1 MPTLIETFIDYE
13 PDLLEMIAEGWGID
27 QDLDAGKNRVR
38 QVAERLQDETLIGE
52 VLQALPRPAFNALL
66 RLARSGGRLR
76 VDQFEREFGSLRE
89 MGAARRAKLRPDRN
103 PASVSE
109 RLYYKGLIARAF
121 LREGDEPQDCYYL
134 PEEFQNYLQREIER
148 LQVASIPALPT
159 YTPVSKQIPD
169 DALLEHACTL
179 LAALRAGLPLD
190 AITFENPAIPLRFQR
205 ALLGEA
211 GLLASDGQ
219 PNPEQVGAFLE
230 APRSASFTALVRAW
244 QAGSSIDELDWLSGV
259 EVEGKLKRNPQAVRS
274 KILAMLKPLSIEH
287 WLDID
292 EFVEWVKTFRPDFL
306 RSGGEYDTWMVRD
319 RASAQYLK
327 GYEHWEQVEGALLR
341 AMMQGP
347 CFWLGL
353 VEWGAKPR
361 AKKMTLF
368 RPTPWAADLLN
379 GKEAAIGRADISS
392 FTVNKDGSLLV
403 ERGFPLSARYQIARF
418 CEWRLPRKGSYCYQI
433 SHPALKNALAQGLQV
448 HQLAALIGK
457 YGRKPVP
464 PNIPAALERWKQNEL
479 EAVFERPVLLRV
491 RTAAILDQVMASRA
505 KDLLLSRLNETAAVV
520 KPNAA
525 APLKEALLEMGIL
538 TDTRLEV

>member
-27 QDLDAGKNRVR
+27 QDLDAGRNLAR
-38 QVAERLQDETLIGE
+38 QVAERLQDEALLGE
-52 VLQALPRPAFNALL
+52 ILQALPQAAFSALL

-76 VDQFEREFGSLRE
+76 VDQFEREFGVLRE

-159 YTPVSKQIPD
+159 YTPAAKQVPD

-179 LAALRAGLPLD
+179 LAALRAGLPTD
-190 AITFENPAIPLRFQR
+190 AMSFENPAIPLRFLR

-211 GLLASDGQ
+211 GLLASGGQ
-219 PNPEQVGAFLE
+219 PDPERVGAFLE
-230 APRSASFTALVRAW
+230 APRSASFAALMRAW
-244 QAGSSIDELDWLSGV
+244 QTGTSIDELDWLSGV
-259 EVEGKLKRNPQAVRS
+259 EVEGKLKRDPQAARA
-274 KILAMLKPLSIEH
+274 KILAMLKPLSTEH

-292 EFVEWVKTFRPDFL
+292 EFIAWVKTCQPDFL

-319 RASAQYLK
+319 QASAQYLK
-327 GYEHWEQVEGALLR
+327 GYEHWDQVEGALLR
-341 AMMQGP
+341 ALLHGP
-347 CFWLGL
+347 CFWMGL
-353 VEWGAKPR
+353 IEWGVKPR
-361 AKKMTLF
+361 AKKPTLF
-368 RPTPWAADLLN
+368 RPTPWAADLLS
-379 GKEAAIGRADISS
+379 GKEAAIGRPEILT

-403 ERGFPLSARYQIARF
+403 ERGFPLGARYQIARF
-418 CEWRLPRKGSYCYQI
+418 CEWRAPRKGSYCYQI
-433 SHPALKNALAQGLQV
+433 SHPALKNALSQGLQV

-491 RTAAILDQVMASRA
+491 RTAAILDQVMATHA
-505 KDLLLSRLNETAAVV
+505 KDLILSRLNETAAVV

-538 TDTRLEV
+538 ADTRLEV

>member
-27 QDLDAGKNRVR
+27 QDLDAGKNLAR
-38 QVAERLQDETLIGE
+38 QVAEHLQDEPLIGE
-52 VLQALPRPAFNALL
+52 VLQALPQAAFSALL

-76 VDQFEREFGSLRE
+76 VDQFEREFGGLRE

-134 PEEFQNYLQREIER
+134 PEEFHDYLQREIER
-148 LQVASIPALPT
+148 LQVSSIPALPT
-159 YTPVSKQIPD
+159 YTPAAKQVPD

-179 LAALRAGLPLD
+179 LAALRAGLPPD
-190 AITFENPAIPLRFQR
+190 AMPFENPAIPLWFLR
-205 ALLGEA
+205 ALLSEA
-211 GLLASDGQ
+211 GLLATDGQ
-219 PNPEQVGAFLE
+219 PDPERVGAFLE
-230 APRSASFTALVRAW
+230 APRSTAFAALVRAW
-244 QAGSSIDELDWLSGV
+244 QASSSIDELDWLSGV
-259 EVEGKLKRNPQAVRS
+259 EVEGKLKRDPQATRS
-274 KILAMLKPLSIEH
+274 KILAMLKPLSTEH

-292 EFVEWVKTFRPDFL
+292 EFVEWVKTYRPDFL

-319 RASAQYLK
+319 RAGAQYLK
-327 GYEHWEQVEGALLR
+327 GYEHWEKVEGALLR
-341 AMMQGP
+341 ALLHGP
-347 CFWLGL
+347 CFWMGL

-361 AKKMTLF
+361 AKKITLF
-368 RPTPWAADLLN
+368 RPTPWAVDLLN
-379 GKEAAIGRADISS
+379 GKEAAIGRPEVTALIA
-392 FTVNKDGSLLV
+392 NKDGSLLV
-403 ERGFPLSARYQIARF
+403 ERGFPLGARYQIARF
-418 CEWRLPRKGSYCYQI
+418 CEWRAPRKGSYCYQI

-448 HQLAALIGK
+448 HQLESLIGK
-457 YGRKPVP
+457 YGRKPVT

-505 KDLLLSRLNETAAVV
+505 KDLILSRLNETAAVV

-538 TDTRLEV
+538 ADMRLEV